1 MDQTE
6 NMQEIGGEIDPIS
19 HSVWSLE
26 VEFER
31 FIKLA
36 QSDLSNAK
44 DDIHWLRL
52 KVREWEDQLS
62 LLEKKV
68 SM

>member
-1 MDQTE
+1 MHCTE
-6 NMQEIGGEIDPIS
+6 NVPETGGEIEPIS

-36 QSDLSNAK
+36 QSNLSNAK
-44 DDIHWLRL
+44 DDIHGLRL
-52 KVREWEDQLS
+52 KVRECEDQLS
-62 LLEKKV
+62 LLEKKG